1 MTTTTSMKSNSQD
14 SSKNFGDDPMRPRL
28 ILFVLFALC
37 LSAPV
42 STSQVFAADAAPKTK
57 IRIATASP
65 SLSYLPIYIAVKK
78 GFFARRGFDV
88 EMIQMNASLT
98 APALLNRSVDYT
110 TIPST
115 IATAAARGA
124 PAKVIFFAS
133 VKLQHM
139 LLSRPEIATV
149 QDLAGKRIAAAGF
162 GNLTSYQ
169 IQFLIERYRLGPKTT
184 IVSAPSSMDRLI
196 AIQKGIAEAGIISA
210 PQDLKGEELGLKRL
224 LNMGTILQI
233 PQAGLATT
241 EEKIKNRRSE
251 VLEVLKASIE
261 GLEYTAAEREDS
273 SDIIGKWMALT
284 PAQAARAY
292 ESVKDTYSKNGI
304 PTDEQSKAYIA
315 MLASTA
321 GVNAEAAA
329 TTIFDF
335 SLAAVAAKELA
346 AKK

>member
-1 MTTTTSMKSNSQD
+1 MTIH
-14 SSKNFGDDPMRPRL
+14 SKHKIAKL
-28 ILFVLFALC
+28 ILATLALSFFSLFLC
-37 LSAPV
+37 GVANAQ
-42 STSQVFAADAAPKTK
+42 TKIK

-78 GFFARRGFDV
+78 GFFAKRGFDV

-149 QDLAGKRIAAAGF
+149 QDLAGKRIAGAGF

-196 AIQKGIAEAGIISA
+196 AIQKGIAEAGIIAA

-241 EEKIKNRRSE
+241 DEKIKTRRTE

-261 GLEYTAAEREDS
+261 GLEYTAGEREDS
-273 SDIIGKWMALT
+273 TDIIGKWMALNPT
-284 PAQAARAY
+284 QAARAY
-292 ESVKDTYSKNGI
+292 ESVKDTYSKHGI
-304 PTDEQSKAYIA
+304 PTEEQSKAYIA
-315 MLASTA
+315 MLVATA
-321 GVNAEAAA
+321 GVSAEAAA
-329 TTIFDF
+329 ATIFDF
-335 SLAAVAAKELA
+335 SLAAAAAKELA
-346 AKK
+346 VKK

>member
-1 MTTTTSMKSNSQD
+1 MEGSMGGENRLRRRAYRLRWMSWAATVLIAFAVSPAGAQVKS
-14 SSKNFGDDPMRPRL
+14 R
-28 ILFVLFALC
+28 
-37 LSAPV
+37 
-42 STSQVFAADAAPKTK
+42 

-65 SLSYLPIYIAVKK
+65 SLSYLPIYTAVKK
-78 GFFARRGFDV
+78 GFFAKRGLDV

-110 TIPST
+110 TIPSA

-139 LLSRPEIATV
+139 LLSRPEIGSV

-169 IQFLIERYRLGPKTT
+169 IQFLIERYRLGPNTT

-196 AIQKGIAEAGIISA
+196 AIQRGNADAGIISA

-241 EEKIKNRRSE
+241 DEKIKHRRSE

-261 GLEYTAAEREDS
+261 GLDYTAAEREDS
-273 SDIIGKWMALT
+273 SDIIAKWMALT

-304 PTDEQSKAYIA
+304 PTEEQSKAYIA
-315 MLASTA
+315 MLAGTA
-321 GVNAEAAA
+321 GVSAEAAA

-335 SLAAVAAKELA
+335 SLAAAAAKELA
-346 AKK
+346 ARK

>member
-1 MTTTTSMKSNSQD
+1 MTFYSMVKV
-14 SSKNFGDDPMRPRL
+14 KC
-28 ILFVLFALC
+28 ILSILALSIC
-37 LSAPV
+37 SV
-42 STSQVFAADAAPKTK
+42 SPPAAANAQTKTK

-78 GFFARRGFDV
+78 GFFAKRGFDV
-88 EMIQMNASLT
+88 EMIQMSASLT

-196 AIQKGIAEAGIISA
+196 AIQKGIAEAGIIAA

-241 EEKIKNRRSE
+241 DEKIKTRRTE

-261 GLEYTAAEREDS
+261 GLEYTAGEREDS
-273 SDIIGKWMALT
+273 TDIIGKWMALNPT
-284 PAQAARAY
+284 QAARAY
-292 ESVKDTYSKNGI
+292 ESVKDTYSKHGI

-315 MLASTA
+315 MLVATA
-321 GVNAEAAA
+321 GVSAEAAA
-329 TTIFDF
+329 ATIFDF
-335 SLAAVAAKELA
+335 SLAAAAAKELA
-346 AKK
+346 VKK

>member
-1 MTTTTSMKSNSQD
+1 MNLD
-14 SSKNFGDDPMRPRL
+14 STFKR
-28 ILFVLFALC
+28 IKHVLFSLL
-37 LSAPV
+37 LSICAI
-42 STSQVFAADAAPKTK
+42 SQPDPANAQTKTK

-78 GFFARRGFDV
+78 GFFAKRGFDV

-139 LLSRPEIATV
+139 LVSRPEIATV

-196 AIQKGIAEAGIISA
+196 AIQKGIAEAGIIAA

-241 EEKIKNRRSE
+241 DEKIKTRRTE

-261 GLEYTAAEREDS
+261 GLEYTAGEREDS
-273 SDIIGKWMALT
+273 TDIIGKWMALNPT
-284 PAQAARAY
+284 QAARAY
-292 ESVKDTYSKNGI
+292 ESVKDTYSKHGI
-304 PTDEQSKAYIA
+304 PTEEQSKAYIA
-315 MLASTA
+315 MLVATA
-321 GVNAEAAA
+321 GVSAEAAA
-329 TTIFDF
+329 ATIFDF
-335 SLAAVAAKELA
+335 SLAAAAAKELA
-346 AKK
+346 VKK